1 MNIVLTRRPS
11 ANNWTQGQL
20 SCDGVHSCYTCED
33 VIRPP
38 GEKVPGQT
46 AIPAGKY
53 QVIITDSPRFARR
66 LPILLA
72 VPDFSG
78 IRIHPGNSDRDTEGC
93 ILPGRGFTPAGV
105 TQSVLAFDVL
115 FARIDSALI
124 VGEEVWIEV
133 RNSANAD

>member
-11 ANNWTQGQL
+11 ADGWTQGQL

-33 VIRPP
+33 VIRPG
-38 GEKVPGQT
+38 GEKVLGQT

-78 IRIHPGNSDRDTEGC
+78 IRIHPGNSARDTKGC
-93 ILPGRGFTPAGV
+93 ILPGRGITPAGV
-105 TQSVLAFDVL
+105 THSVLAFDVL

-124 VGEEVWIEV
+124 VGEEVWIDV
-133 RNSANAD
+133 RNAG

>member
-1 MNIVLTRRPS
+1 MNIILTRRLS
-11 ANNWTQGQL
+11 ANGWTQGQL

-46 AIPAGKY
+46 AIPAGRY
-53 QVIITDSPRFARR
+53 QIIITDSPRFKRR
-66 LPILLA
+66 LPILLN

-78 IRIHPGNSDRDTEGC
+78 IRIHAGNTDRDTEGC

-105 TQSVLAFDVL
+105 TQSVLAFDAL

-133 RNSANAD
+133 RNSANAG